1 MPITGTVPITAPIA
15 PTLETADYPVTDP
28 IYGKGSLRT
37 VASIADRNAISQL
50 RRERGMLVY
59 VINDG
64 TSGQYYTLI
73 GGTADSNWVAFSSGS
88 GGGVGPAGPAG
99 PTGATGAVGSTGA
112 TGPVGDYVI
121 SVNGITGAVEG
132 IVRFTSS
139 ATPPTQ
145 GITAGHKWFDTNT
158 GIEFTYIYDGNSY
171 QWVDIAGG
179 GGIVPGGGTGPTGP
193 QLLIINSFST
203 DIPRAIL
210 KGSSN
215 STLSGRKMFVTYEG
229 DLVPA
234 TGAVYLTDPT
244 KGSGFPVYFRNSG
257 MTGINFTSSQT
268 LTGAIGEAITL
279 RLVVTGQDGST
290 DKQDYTVFMG
300 NEFRWGATTGSS
312 LTAGDLI
319 GTLRDMEVVTGPNI
333 DFYMSTGITEYA
345 YYAYPKSMGQSRQSI
360 NNASYGG
367 MVLQGFGWAT
377 DHGGLSAFN
386 YTNTLGYAEDFYVYR
401 SDHLHIGR
409 NSRVKVYEEPA

>member
-1 MPITGTVPITAPIA
+1 MPITGTVPLTAVIA
-15 PTLETADYPVTDP
+15 PTAETAKYPVTDP

-37 VASIADRNAISQL
+37 VATTADRDAITQL
-50 RRERGMLVY
+50 RREKGMLVY

-64 TSGQYYTLI
+64 PSGQYYSLI
-73 GGTADSNWVAFSSGS
+73 GGTANTNWVVFSAGS
-88 GGGVGPAGPAG
+88 GGVGPAG

-121 SVNGITGAVEG
+121 SVNGLTGAVAG
-132 IVRFTSS
+132 VVRFTASLT
-139 ATPPTQ
+139 APTE
-145 GITAGHKWFDTNT
+145 GITAGHKWFDTTT

-210 KGSSN
+210 KGSTN

-244 KGSGFPVYFRNSG
+244 KGSGFPAYFGNAG
-257 MTGINFTSSQT
+257 MTGINFSASHT
-268 LTGAIGEAITL
+268 LTGAIGQAITL

-312 LTAGDLI
+312 LTAGELL
-319 GTLRDMEVVTGPNI
+319 GTLINMEVVTGPNI
-333 DFYMSTGITEYA
+333 DFYLTTKINEYA
-345 YYAYPKSMGQSRQSI
+345 YYSYPKSMGQSRQSI

-367 MVLQGFGWAT
+367 MVLQGHDWAA
-377 DHGGLSAFN
+377 DAGGMSAFN
-386 YTNTLGYAEDFYVYR
+386 YPNTLGYAEDFYVYR
-401 SDHLHIGR
+401 SDHLYIGR
-409 NSRVKVYEEPA
+409 NAKVKVYEEPA